1 MVSAHRL
8 AGTVVAGLL
17 LLAAC
22 TSGATP
28 SPVRPAPTAAPAPAP
43 EPVKLTVPYTP
54 ISGVSAPLWIA
65 AADGLFAQQGL
76 EVEIEFFSGGSV
88 PIIQAMVAGQ
98 YPIGLP
104 GGGDTILNRL
114 GGGDLLLIGV
124 HQGFFTIDAYAPP
137 EIRSIA
143 DLKGR
148 RIAVTRVGT
157 STYFA
162 AVAALASA
170 GLKPDDVAFVQ
181 AGGVPEAASVLM
193 AGQADA
199 AMIGYPAAMRV
210 EQAGFPRLFSFA
222 DLGDYGLYPTA
233 VIAAPESWLRE
244 PRNRD
249 IALRFL
255 RALNA
260 GLQVARTDVAT
271 FKRVVGQYTQTD
283 DEATLQATFDY
294 LRAYFPESLRVGE
307 RAIANA
313 LHLID
318 HPAARDADP
327 KQFYDNSL
335 VDEISRT

>member
-1 MVSAHRL
+1 V
-8 AGTVVAGLL
+8 
-17 LLAAC
+17 
-22 TSGATP
+22 
-28 SPVRPAPTAAPAPAP
+28 PTAALAPAPAP
-43 EPVKLTVPYTP
+43 EPFKLTVPYTP

-65 AADGLFAQQGL
+65 VVDGLFAQQGL
-76 EVEIEFFSGGSV
+76 EVEVEFFSGGSV

-104 GGGDTILNRL
+104 GGGDTMLNRL

-181 AGGVPEAASVLM
+181 SGGVSESATVLV

-233 VIAAPESWLRE
+233 VIAVPESWLRE

-255 RALNA
+255 RALSA
-260 GLQVARTDVAT
+260 GLQIARTDPAT
-271 FKRVVGQYTQTD
+271 FKRVVGQYTQTE
-283 DEATLQATFDY
+283 DEPTLQATYDY
-294 LRAYFPESLRVGE
+294 LRAYFPQSLRVGE
-307 RAIANA
+307 RAILNA
-313 LHLID
+313 LQLID

-335 VDEISRT
+335 VDEISRVQRPT

>member
-1 MVSAHRL
+1 MVGPHRL
-8 AGTVVAGLL
+8 SLTRVAGLL
-17 LLAAC
+17 LLVACSPGAAP
-22 TSGATP
+22 TP
-28 SPVRPAPTAAPAPAP
+28 VGPAPTAAPAPAP

-54 ISGVSAPLWIA
+54 VSGVSAPLWIA
-65 AADGLFAQQGL
+65 VTDGLFAQQGL
-76 EVEIEFFSGGSV
+76 EVEVEFFSGGSV

-98 YPIGLP
+98 YPIGMP

-114 GGGDLLLIGV
+114 GGGDLLLVGV

-137 EIRSIA
+137 DIRSIA

-181 AGGVPEAASVLM
+181 AGGVPESATVLM

-199 AMIGYPAAMRV
+199 AMIGYPAAIRV
-210 EQAGFPRLFSFA
+210 EQAGFPRLFTFTE
-222 DLGDYGLYPTA
+222 LGDYGLYPTA
-233 VIAAPESWLRE
+233 VIAVPEGWLRE
-244 PRNRD
+244 PRNRET
-249 IALRFL
+249 ALRFL
-255 RALNA
+255 RALTA
-260 GLQVARTDVAT
+260 GLQIARGDPAT

-283 DEATLQATFDY
+283 DEATLQATYDY
-294 LRAYFPESLRVGE
+294 LRAYLPQNLRVGE
-307 RAIANA
+307 RAIVNA
-313 LHLID
+313 LQLID

-335 VDEISRT
+335 VDEISR